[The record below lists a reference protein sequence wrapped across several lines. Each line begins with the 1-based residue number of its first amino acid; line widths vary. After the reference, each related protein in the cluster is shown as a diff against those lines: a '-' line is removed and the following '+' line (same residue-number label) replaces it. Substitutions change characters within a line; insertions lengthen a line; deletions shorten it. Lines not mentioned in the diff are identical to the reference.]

1 MRRESGFTGRWECS
15 IIAEKDNLERCYRM
29 NIDLEN
35 KELGQV
41 FLLFF
46 DELPTRYEI
55 KNTSRGEEDFREAV
69 IAEWSSGEKFVLKLS
84 DNDFTFPEKIKAWQR
99 CAREYRKLGYYC
111 PEILNSKNGDFPRV
125 IYKGHNCVVYM
136 EEFCKY
142 TVAEERCV
150 EASGEAL
157 KFEQKWDDAAWM
169 MTAKMAAQYFD
180 FCEYPSGYCLFET
193 FCPSDKTDEVLE
205 NALEWKKYVDALS
218 ERFHEQT
225 ERIWKRWNDNR
236 NELEKIYHKLPTS
249 VFQADLN
256 TTNLLLDENGEFVGV
271 FDFNLCGR
279 DVFLNYL
286 FREIHYQY
294 ELQYLLD
301 TLKKVSRVYSFS
313 ELEKQAAPLL
323 YRCLVPLWY
332 TEIETLKEA
341 GQDESK
347 IQACLNRTEE
357 LQTKEI
363 DFAEYMSV

>member
-1 MRRESGFTGRWECS
+1 MSTE
-15 IIAEKDNLERCYRM
+15 LV
-29 NIDLEN
+29 N
-35 KELGQV
+35 KELAQI
-41 FLLFF
+41 FYLFF
-46 DELPTRYEI
+46 EELPDEIEI

-69 IAEWSSGEKFVLKLS
+69 IATWSSGEKYVLKLS
-84 DNDFTFPEKIKAWQR
+84 CNDFTFPKKIEAWQR
-99 CAREYRKLGYYC
+99 CAEEYRKLGYYC
-111 PEILNSKNGDFPRV
+111 PEILASKKGEFPQV
-125 IYKGHNCVVYM
+125 TYKGYNCVAYV

-142 TVAEERCV
+142 TVAEERY
-150 EASGEAL
+150 EEDSKE
-157 KFEQKWDDAAWM
+157 KTTFERKWADAAWL
-169 MTAKMAAQYFD
+169 MTAKMAARQFD

-205 NALEWKKYVDALS
+205 NALEWKAYVDALP
-218 ERFHEQT
+218 EQFHEQT
-225 ERIWKRWNDNR
+225 ERIWKRWNENR

-301 TLKKVSRVYSFS
+301 TLKNISEVYTFS
-313 ELEKQAAPLL
+313 DLEKQAAPLL
-323 YRCLVPLWY
+323 YRCLVPLWF
-332 TEIETLKEA
+332 TENETLKEA

-363 DFAEYMSV
+363 VFAEYMSV

>member
-1 MRRESGFTGRWECS
+1 
-15 IIAEKDNLERCYRM
+15 M
-29 NIDLEN
+29 NVDLNN
-35 KELGQV
+35 KELVGV
-41 FLLFF
+41 FRLFF
-46 DELPTRYEI
+46 DELPTNIEI

-69 IAEWSSGEKFVLKLS
+69 IAEWSSGEKYVLKLS

-99 CAREYRKLGYYC
+99 CVEEYRKSGYYC
-111 PEILNSKNGDFPRV
+111 PKIFTSKNGDFPRV
-125 IYKGHNCVVYM
+125 SYKGHNCVVFA

-150 EASGEAL
+150 EGANENVT
-157 KFEQKWDDAAWM
+157 FEKRWADAAWI
-169 MTAKMAAQYFD
+169 MTAKMAAKKFD

-205 NALEWKKYVDALS
+205 NALEWKKYVDKLP
-218 ERFHEQT
+218 EQFREQT

-236 NELEKIYHKLPTS
+236 KELEQMYHKLPTS

-256 TTNLLLDENGEFVGV
+256 TSNLLLDENGAFVGV

-286 FREIHYQY
+286 FREMHWQF

-301 TLKKVSRVYSFS
+301 TLKNVSQVYCFS
-313 ELEKQAAPLL
+313 DLEKQAAPLL
-323 YRCLVPLWY
+323 YRCLVPLWF
-332 TEIETLKEA
+332 TEREVLLEA
-341 GQDESK
+341 GRDEEK

-357 LQTKEI
+357 LQIKEI
-363 DFAEYMSV
+363 PFAEYMSA

>member
-1 MRRESGFTGRWECS
+1 
-15 IIAEKDNLERCYRM
+15 M

-35 KELGQV
+35 KELVSIFQ
-41 FLLFF
+41 LFF
-46 DELPTRYEI
+46 DELPMNIEI
-55 KNTSRGEEDFREAV
+55 KNTSHGEEDFREAV
-69 IAEWSSGEKFVLKLS
+69 IATWSSGEKYVLKLS
-84 DNDFTFPEKIKAWQR
+84 YNDFTFPKKIKAWQR
-99 CAREYRKLGYYC
+99 CAEEYRKLGYYC
-111 PEILNSKNGDFPRV
+111 PEILASKNGDFPV
-125 IYKGHNCVVYM
+125 VSYKGQNCVVYV

-142 TVAEERCV
+142 TVAEERCMDDSREKV
-150 EASGEAL
+150 
-157 KFEQKWDDAAWM
+157 KFERKWADAAWI

-180 FCEYPSGYCLFET
+180 FCEYPSGYCLFER
-193 FCPSDKTDEVLE
+193 FCPSDETDEVLE
-205 NALEWKKYVDALS
+205 NALEWKRYVAAFP
-218 ERFHEQT
+218 EKFHEQT

-301 TLKKVSRVYSFS
+301 TLKNVSEVYTFS
-313 ELEKQAAPLL
+313 ELEKQAASLL

-341 GQDESK
+341 GENENK

-363 DFAEYMSV
+363 AFAEYMSV

>member
-1 MRRESGFTGRWECS
+1 
-15 IIAEKDNLERCYRM
+15 M
-29 NIDLEN
+29 NMDLEN
-35 KELGQV
+35 KELVSIFQ
-41 FLLFF
+41 LFF
-46 DELPTRYEI
+46 DELPTNIEI

-69 IAEWSSGEKFVLKLS
+69 IATWSSGEKYVLKLS
-84 DNDFTFPEKIKAWQR
+84 YNDFTFPEKIKAWQR
-99 CAREYRKLGYYC
+99 CAEEYRKLGYYC
-111 PEILNSKNGDFPRV
+111 PEILASKKGDFPMV
-125 IYKGHNCVVYM
+125 SYKEHNCVAYV

-142 TVAEERCV
+142 TVAEERCG
-150 EASGEAL
+150 EASGEKVL
-157 KFEQKWDDAAWM
+157 FDIKWADAAWM

-193 FCPSDKTDEVLE
+193 FCPSDETDEVLE
-205 NALEWKKYVDALS
+205 NALEWKEYVDTLP
-218 ERFHEQT
+218 EQFHEQT
-225 ERIWKRWNDNR
+225 EQIWKRWNNNR
-236 NELEKIYHKLPTS
+236 NELGKIYHKLPTS

-256 TTNLLLDENGEFVGV
+256 STNLLLDENGEFVGV

-301 TLKKVSRVYSFS
+301 TLRNVSHAYCFS

-323 YRCLVPLWY
+323 YRCLVPLWF

-341 GQDESK
+341 GQDERK

-357 LQTKEI
+357 LQTKAI
-363 DFAEYMSV
+363 DFTAYMSV